1 MTNVFTA
8 KKLLEMQAPSF
19 EKDHPK
25 SVASDLNADVMND
38 IMTVVGVKLTRKE
51 IYEIEERINE
61 RFLSVMISFL
71 KNIGDASGVDMS
83 NPIQHLSEVRS
94 EIKNTH

>member
-1 MTNVFTA
+1 MTNVIPA
-8 KKLLEMQAPSF
+8 NELLEMEAPSF
-19 EKDHPK
+19 EKDNPK
-25 SVASDLNADVMND
+25 WVANYLNADIMSD
-38 IMTVVGVKLTRKE
+38 IITVVGVKLTRKE

-83 NPIQHLSEVRS
+83 NPIQHLEEVKN
-94 EIKNTH
+94 EIPNTH